1 MPAQLEKAKNY
12 ALNLLSYRIR
22 SEAELSNRLRKAG
35 YEADIIEEAI
45 AFLKEY
51 KYINDRDFAGRWVN
65 DRLTMKPVGRKRLRW
80 ELQQKGIAGELIDQA
95 VNIIDEND
103 EYDMALEL
111 VRKKYVKDKNY
122 TSTKIASFLQ
132 RRGFSTSVIIT
143 ICNNIH
149 DKSV

>member
-1 MPAQLEKAKNY
+1 MFIY
-12 ALNLLSYRIR
+12 I
-22 SEAELSNRLRKAG
+22 G
-35 YEADIIEEAI
+35 ADHRGWQMKE
-45 AFLKEY
+45 FLKNVLVQQGY
-51 KYINDRDFAGRWVN
+51 QPQD
-65 DRLTMKPVGRKRLRW
+65 VGNK
-80 ELQQKGIAGELIDQA
+80 
-95 VNIIDEND
+95 IIDEND